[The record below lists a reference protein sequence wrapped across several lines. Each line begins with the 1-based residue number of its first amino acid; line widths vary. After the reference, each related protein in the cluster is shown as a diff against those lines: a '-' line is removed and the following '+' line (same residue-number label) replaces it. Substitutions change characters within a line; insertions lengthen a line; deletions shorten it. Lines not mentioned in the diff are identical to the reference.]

1 MTSLLHETT
10 CFKNELNLSAISHEL
25 RNPLTLIHSTIQLL
39 GSHHPEITRD
49 PLWRQLNQD
58 VDYMTQLLSELSAL
72 NQSQHIK
79 KAEIRIRQFLTDI
92 VTSYLPVTR
101 AQGKSLS
108 LNLHTP
114 SETFYG
120 DPLKLKEVFINLL
133 NNALEATRA
142 GDSIVIEAKSKWNR
156 IVFTVSDSGQGI
168 DEDRLPS
175 IFDPFVT
182 YKQNGTG
189 LGLTI
194 AQNIIKAH
202 GGSIRV
208 WSKPGKG
215 TKFILILP
223 APEASV
229 CRDAPVPPDCGI

>member
-108 LNLHTP
+108 
-114 SETFYG
+114 
-120 DPLKLKEVFINLL
+120 
-133 NNALEATRA
+133 R
-142 GDSIVIEAKSKWNR
+142 DSIVIEAKSKWNR

-168 DEDRLPS
+168 DDDRLPS

-194 AQNIIKAH
+194 AQNIVKAH